1 MDAKAKG
8 RAGMTSSQAAA
19 ILTGL
24 QPRFLQGMNS
34 AEVKSILA
42 TASIRRF
49 NASSVITSEGDSA
62 DHLLLIV
69 DGSARAYTV
78 SPQGEKIVL
87 RWIPPGEGI
96 GWATLLSKPMEYI
109 VSTEAV
115 KNSSALVWDRA
126 KIRSLAA
133 TYPKLL
139 ENALLLAYD
148 YLILYR
154 VLHIAASCQSAP
166 QRLAQV
172 LGYLAK
178 EMGQRVP
185 GGLELHV
192 RNEEL
197 ANEANVTIFTVS
209 RLMGEWQRKGLLKKS
224 RGKVVLRLPEELI
237 RLEA

>member
-1 MDAKAKG
+1 M
-8 RAGMTSSQAAA
+8 
-19 ILTGL
+19 L
-24 QPRFLQGMNS
+24 
-34 AEVKSILA
+34 
-42 TASIRRF
+42 
-49 NASSVITSEGDSA
+49 
-62 DHLLLIV
+62 
-69 DGSARAYTV
+69 DGSARFYTMT
-78 SPQGEKIVL
+78 PQGEKIVL
-87 RWIPPGEGI
+87 RWIPAGEVVGL
-96 GWATLLSKPMEYI
+96 AVLLSKPVEYI
-109 VSTEAV
+109 VSAEAV
-115 KNSSALVWDRA
+115 KDSSALVWDRA
-126 KIRSLAA
+126 TIRSFAA
-133 TYPKLL
+133 MYPRVA

-154 VLHIAASCQSAP
+154 ILHVAVSCQSAP

-237 RLEA
+237 RLEV

>member
-1 MDAKAKG
+1 
-8 RAGMTSSQAAA
+8 
-19 ILTGL
+19 
-24 QPRFLQGMNS
+24 MNS

-49 NASSVITSEGDSA
+49 NASSVITREGDSA

-87 RWIPPGEGI
+87 RWIPPGEVI

-115 KNSSALVWDRA
+115 KNSSALVWDRVT
-126 KIRSLAA
+126 IRSLAA

-154 VLHIAASCQSAP
+154 ILHIAASCQSAP

-172 LGYLAK
+172 LCHLAK
-178 EMGQRVP
+178 GMGQSVS
-185 GGLELHV
+185 GGVELHV

-224 RGKVVLRLPEELI
+224 RGKVLLRMPEELI